1 MLTIV
6 KNSVIDL
13 WGQLKVGLV
22 HAWDKEAALFSSCGI
37 FFVVAETVVHLAGLQ
52 DRFTFGL
59 YPSVTI
65 SFLVVAFVIYASY
78 VVLAVRPA
86 HPIGYLYRH
95 SLVLCH
101 NMGWIRLILVLTV
114 FTLFFSAI
122 SSLKS
127 LIPAF
132 NFFHWDPTFARLDA
146 QLYGGVEPWRL
157 LQPLVHQHLV
167 AWLIN
172 LGYCMWIFL
181 MMGTLV
187 WQIFDDR
194 LPQRRKQ
201 FLLAYCWVW
210 IINGVVLATLLSSV
224 GPCFY
229 GQLLPDQPNPYA
241 GMMEGWK
248 QVPLLWPGNQIEI
261 QNHLWKMYESATIGL
276 GAGIS
281 AMPSLHVS
289 IAWLLFLFY
298 RKVGKYLGC
307 AFLVYALM
315 IKVGSIILGWHYSVD
330 GYVAIIVT
338 TLIWLTFR
346 EGGRNKITCS
356 LSIIYAKRR

>member
-1 MLTIV
+1 MLTIT
-6 KNSVIDL
+6 KNNIVDL
-13 WGQLKVGLV
+13 WSQLKAGLL
-22 HAWDKEAALFSSCGI
+22 HAWNKEAALFISCGL
-37 FFVVAETVVHLAGLQ
+37 FFVVAEVAVHQAGLQ

-59 YPSVTI
+59 YPVVTI

-95 SLVLCH
+95 SLALCR
-101 NMGWIRLILVLTV
+101 NMGWIRLILVLAV

-132 NFFHWDPTFARLDA
+132 NFFHWDPVLAKLDA
-146 QLYGGVEPWRL
+146 YIYGGVEPWHL
-157 LQPLVHQHLV
+157 LQPLVQFHPT

-172 LGYCMWIFL
+172 LAYCMWMFL

-194 LPQRRKQ
+194 HPQRRKQ

-210 IINGVVLATLLSSV
+210 IINGVVLATLFSSV

-229 GQLLPDQPNPYA
+229 EQLLPHQPNSYA
-241 GMMEGWK
+241 DMMEAWRH
-248 QVPLLWPGNQIEI
+248 VPLLWPARPIEI
-261 QNHLWKMYESATIGL
+261 QDHLWVMYQNTTIGL
-276 GAGIS
+276 GEGIS

-298 RKVGKYLGC
+298 RRVGKYIGC
-307 AFLVYALM
+307 AFLIYALM
-315 IKVGSIILGWHYSVD
+315 IKVGSVVLGWHYSVD
-330 GYVAIIVT
+330 GYVAIVVT
-338 TLIWLTFR
+338 TLIWLFVKR
-346 EGGRNKITCS
+346 CLGGSGRGQI
-356 LSIIYAKRR
+356 A